1 MKIVLYINLLRF
13 ISSIT
18 VAIYG
23 THIHHYFYCSSTG
36 LPDPFAKVQ
45 VDGTGQVY
53 STEISKS
60 SLDPKWNAHYD
71 LFLGR
76 GDSVTITV
84 WNQRKIHKGSGF
96 LGCVRIPAQTIQ
108 SLKGAGCK

>member
-1 MKIVLYINLLRF
+1 MYIN
-13 ISSIT
+13 
-18 VAIYG
+18 IYKLN
-23 THIHHYFYCSSTG
+23 FFTG

-53 STEISKS
+53 STDIRKS
-60 SLDPKWNAHYD
+60 TLDPKWNGHYD

-76 GDSVTITV
+76 NDSITITV

-96 LGCVRIPAQTIQ
+96 LGCVRIPSETIQ
-108 SLKGAGCK
+108 RLKGAGCMFILEYKT